1 MPAPDPTLSRL
12 VRLHAET
19 TQALGVDFLPAYR
32 TGATPA
38 GLTSEAST
46 PATRPAPAADIAQP
60 PKPVPAPEPPRRAPA
75 PTSPSQPQPAP
86 IQPAPGP
93 SGAPLLIPA
102 SPPLPPPPSSRDRA
116 SVERA
121 MDELRRRYEQDA
133 PHRHFVTAHTKI
145 VWGDGDPTSRLV
157 FVGEAPGEDEDRQ
170 GIPFVGR
177 SGQLLNKM
185 IAAMGL
191 SRERVYI
198 CNVLK
203 TRPPNNA
210 TPTQREIEL
219 CEPYLRAQLAVIAP
233 EVIVSLGLPAAR
245 ALLRSDESMTR
256 LRGRWRTYTL
266 DNGHAI
272 RLMPTYHPAYV
283 LRNYTA
289 ETRALVWSD
298 LRQVMD
304 ALGMAPPAPSAGT

>member
-19 TQALGVDFLPAYR
+19 TAALGVDFLPAYR

-38 GLTSEAST
+38 SVTPAAST
-46 PATRPAPAADIAQP
+46 PAAPVADIAQP
-60 PKPVPAPEPPRRAPA
+60 PKRDPAPEPPRRTPA
-75 PTSPSQPQPAP
+75 PTPPSQP
-86 IQPAPGP
+86 QPAPGP

-102 SPPLPPPPSSRDRA
+102 SPPLPPPPASRDRA
-116 SVERA
+116 AIERA
-121 MDELRRRYEQDA
+121 MDDLRRRYEQDA
-133 PHRHFVTAHTKI
+133 PHKHFVTAHTKI

-219 CEPYLRAQLAVIAP
+219 CEPYLRAQLAIIAP

-256 LRGRWRTYTL
+256 LRGTWRTYTL

-289 ETRALVWSD
+289 QTRGLVWSD

-304 ALGMAPPAPSAGT
+304 ALGMPPPAPGAGA